1 MDVDDDD
8 EYMNAAAARAAF
20 VVTVSVT
27 LVLIFISSTQFP
39 KNIGLNHGGL
49 ISADFLHSGTPLLRR
64 N

>member
-8 EYMNAAAARAAF
+8 EYAAAARAAF
-20 VVTVSVT
+20 VVTVSAA

-39 KNIGLNHGGL
+39 KNIGLN
-49 ISADFLHSGTPLLRR
+49 SADFLYSGTPLLRR